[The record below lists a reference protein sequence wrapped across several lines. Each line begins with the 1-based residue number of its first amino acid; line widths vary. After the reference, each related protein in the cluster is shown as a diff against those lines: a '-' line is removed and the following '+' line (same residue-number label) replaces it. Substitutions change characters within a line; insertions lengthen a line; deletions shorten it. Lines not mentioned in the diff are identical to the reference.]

1 MQPLWLPK
9 RCRAGRVSRP
19 SCGGMEALQ
28 EADMPTFT
36 TWQVITLA
44 AVFFIGM
51 LVIYLAWRFAPR
63 QQTPA
68 FDDPFFWNG
77 RNYLFPYGIVAS
89 VLALVDPK
97 DRAFAKKVLKAM
109 REGKPISKQAAA
121 QYDAILGIA
130 IDKKDE
136 LDPSFIKMR
145 SNEAQEMYRR
155 MKAGRR

>member
-1 MQPLWLPK
+1 MQPQWLPK
-9 RCRAGRVSRP
+9 P

-28 EADMPTFT
+28 EADIPTFT

-44 AVFFIGM
+44 AVFLIGV

-109 REGKPISKQAAA
+109 REGKPISRQAETH
-121 QYDAILGIA
+121 YNAILGNA
-130 IDKKDE
+130 IREKDKI
-136 LDPSFIKMR
+136 DPSFIKMR

-155 MKAGRR
+155 RNQGKR